1 MVSNGPIDITI
12 VGDVTV
18 DDAIRLT
25 AETFGALP
33 PRPETASSNDRDDVR
48 FPATTEKPVVK
59 THSGRADNA
68 AAAVGAPIGDLLSN
82 LPRSFT
88 ANIAAQIFQNRLID
102 QFRIVEGASYVLE
115 GDVDLS
121 REVPGYGYAYF
132 YVETDPA
139 KIARFYALVE
149 EIAKDL
155 RSRDVSPDELARARE
170 PIIETLKHQQQ
181 GNEYWI
187 EYLHDAQ
194 TDSRGLDRI
203 RDNLSGY
210 DKVAAADIRAFAT
223 AYFSPEKFWK
233 FEVLPP
239 AVR

>member
-1 MVSNGPIDITI
+1 RRYPPCPYGPPQR
-12 VGDVTV
+12 
-18 DDAIRLT
+18 ASRSS
-25 AETFGALP
+25 
-33 PRPETASSNDRDDVR
+33 PE
-48 FPATTEKPVVK
+48 
-59 THSGRADNA
+59 NA
-68 AAAVGAPIGDLLSN
+68 AAAVGAPIGDLLSD

-88 ANIAAQIFQNRLID
+88 ANLATQIFQNRLVD
-102 QFRIVEGASYVLE
+102 QFRIAEGASYVLE
-115 GDVDLS
+115 GDADLS
-121 REVPGYGYAYF
+121 SELPGYGYAYF

-139 KIARFYALVE
+139 KVARFYALVN

-155 RSRDVSPDELARARE
+155 RSHDVSPDELTRARE

-187 EYLHDAQ
+187 EYLRGAQ

-210 DKVAAADIRAFAT
+210 DKAAAADIRAFAT
-223 AYFSPEKFWK
+223 TYFSPEKFWK